1 MYDHTDQ
8 ESDPTIARMTA
19 HHTARTAAAISA
31 CLKSLAD
38 EADQAGLDAVA
49 SFIDAAA
56 CLAAEEARR
65 YHLDL
70 KPFGRPNLVWS
81 VSESESAKY

>member
-8 ESDPTIARMTA
+8 DSDPAIAGMTA

-31 CLKSLAD
+31 CLTSLAE
-38 EADQAGLDAVA
+38 EADEAGLDAVA
-49 SFIDAAA
+49 SFIEAAA
-56 CLAAEEARR
+56 RLAAEEARR

-70 KPFGRPNLVWS
+70 KPFSRPNLVWS
-81 VSESESAKY
+81 VSEAETA